1 MPWLQGPE
9 QASSILSPLHPAAI
23 TSPWPSLLSG
33 KQYGTARM
41 GESVRTLESA
51 EMGCLVAQDCS
62 DSVAIELLVSWFWC
76 PTVLQPISVW
86 VRKPSVS
93 C

>member
-1 MPWLQGPE
+1 MR
-9 QASSILSPLHPAAI
+9 A
-23 TSPWPSLLSG
+23 
-33 KQYGTARM
+33 
-41 GESVRTLESA
+41 LEAA

-62 DSVAIELLVSWFWC
+62 DSVAVELLVSWFWC